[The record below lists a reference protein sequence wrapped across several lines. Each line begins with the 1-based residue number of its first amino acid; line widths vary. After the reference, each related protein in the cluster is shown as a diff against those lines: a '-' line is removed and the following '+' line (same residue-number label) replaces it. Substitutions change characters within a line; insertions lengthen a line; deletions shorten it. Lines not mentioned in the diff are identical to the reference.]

1 MYTVVAEYVTL
12 LQMDDVDGVWGL
24 DFLRRIRLQ
33 SDDDVLLKAEEGTCS
48 VDQILNWA
56 VQVE

>member
-12 LQMDDVDGVWGL
+12 LWMDVVDGVWGL

-33 SDDDVLLKAEEGTCS
+33 SADDVLLKAEEGTCS
-48 VDQILNWA
+48 VD
-56 VQVE
+56 

>member
-12 LQMDDVDGVWGL
+12 LQMDVVDGVWGL

-33 SDDDVLLKAEEGTCS
+33 SDDALLKAEEGTCS